1 MWANF
6 LNSYADPWIS
16 ASAISRQMGGI
27 THEFAPRNGR
37 IVGCRSQQRSAKCTV
52 VHGREAGAKNG
63 PGRGSWEYIRSIAEM
78 QNVDC
83 GLNLNRGVMR
93 KVLNL
98 VALFAVALSCH
109 AQSQV
114 TDLKTLVGRK
124 AIAQRIPFYQPGTY
138 HEISK
143 EYAGQE
149 VTIIAV
155 KPSTTFASMPFLTAS
170 AIKSLPPES
179 RAAIENMRN
188 AATLIVQF
196 ADGTKADTGPTP
208 VMPSM
213 LPGYLELVQEPGA
226 ISSSPSPVA
235 PTPVV
240 PIPVASAAT
249 PAQVIPPSPD
259 NLTDDQVAAAIDR
272 ATHGKRHAIGLTL
285 NDMQMFLLS
294 GMICDTCG
302 TSGYTV
308 TIYTPELWIEQLAVN
323 AQNEMQPLSVKDV
336 PQEARESILRVV
348 ALPSRADYLTGAGL
362 SMASSVHRVVLTN
375 SKRTETIQPLRND
388 NGYVEGNS
396 ALRSTTYTSATA
408 SFPMSEVRWL
418 QSQDKNAEFFV
429 VVVGDNQNKYFKVK
443 ARFDKEL
450 FGTIET
456 APSVPNGFQL
466 GVSVETVK
474 DSDVED
480 LKLSRR
486 QGVVVRRVNRGSLA
500 ERMGIQVKDVVLEI
514 DSSDVED
521 AQSFVLS
528 VRSGAAK
535 TFRIWRDGRAIDM
548 TVPQA

>member
-1 MWANF
+1 
-6 LNSYADPWIS
+6 
-16 ASAISRQMGGI
+16 
-27 THEFAPRNGR
+27 
-37 IVGCRSQQRSAKCTV
+37 
-52 VHGREAGAKNG
+52 
-63 PGRGSWEYIRSIAEM
+63 
-78 QNVDC
+78 
-83 GLNLNRGVMR
+83 
-93 KVLNL
+93 
-98 VALFAVALSCH
+98 
-109 AQSQV
+109 
-114 TDLKTLVGRK
+114 
-124 AIAQRIPFYQPGTY
+124 
-138 HEISK
+138 
-143 EYAGQE
+143 
-149 VTIIAV
+149 
-155 KPSTTFASMPFLTAS
+155 
-170 AIKSLPPES
+170 
-179 RAAIENMRN
+179 
-188 AATLIVQF
+188 
-196 ADGTKADTGPTP
+196 
-208 VMPSM
+208 
-213 LPGYLELVQEPGA
+213 
-226 ISSSPSPVA
+226 
-235 PTPVV
+235 V